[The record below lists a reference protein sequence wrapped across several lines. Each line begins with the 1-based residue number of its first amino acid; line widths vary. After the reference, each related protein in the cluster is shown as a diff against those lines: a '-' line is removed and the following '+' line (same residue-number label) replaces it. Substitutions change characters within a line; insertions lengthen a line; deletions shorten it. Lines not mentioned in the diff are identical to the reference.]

1 MISQPEVKEEV
12 KKIAERYGLS
22 YKDTEGIIDVY
33 FKQAAETMATANRE
47 ENYFPTISI
56 PPFGKFFVSIGRQ
69 NFFKRINKEA
79 LNEQNECIKEEDT
92 QE

>member
-1 MISQPEVKEEV
+1 MISQPEVKEEI

-33 FKQAAETMATANRE
+33 FKQVADTMGTANRD
-47 ENYFPTISI
+47 ENYFPVISV
-56 PPFGKFFVSIGRQ
+56 PYFGRFFVSIGRQ
-69 NFFKRINKEA
+69 NFFKRKNKEA
-79 LNEQNECIKEEDT
+79 LNEQNECIKEKDT